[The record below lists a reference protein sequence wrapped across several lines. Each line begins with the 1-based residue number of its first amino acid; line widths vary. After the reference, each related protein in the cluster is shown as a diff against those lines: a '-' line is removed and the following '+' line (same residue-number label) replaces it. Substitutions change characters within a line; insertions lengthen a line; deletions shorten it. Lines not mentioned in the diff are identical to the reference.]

1 MHRPPGVW
9 HGEDALFHGPVPLAD
24 HPTRLD
30 QHEARH
36 ETHDHMPLG
45 GVFGP
50 GLTRLS
56 GQQVLEEAEPLCHP
70 MALVPGLKQPGALD
84 RAGHREELKRLLTGL
99 VPPAEPHL
107 PSGAT
112 PSAPPPRA
120 TARGMPP
127 LPPGP
132 RVALPHLRA
141 CARASVF
148 QGPRRGACARHAP
161 GPLRRFRDVAPALR
175 GAAPPSGPDHR
186 GGARDAWFGTSRPA
200 RSAQGLGQGEWG
212 VAAPPRAWGLG
223 PTAGQGA
230 RDEALASAQA
240 AQEEAPIA
248 AGHGACARPAVPRA
262 AEPAGLPVVAD
273 HGSLDEPAP
282 WPATVGGGAL
292 ILGGA
297 PPGEEQLPAHA
308 AQAFQPGAWGQS
320 AQPPGGDMFV
330 PAAEARACMA
340 MVASKERG
348 HPEADACA
356 QPLLWGLEAACH
368 LGAPRLGNIPG
379 FAGLRAGL
387 ARVLGRSAVV
397 LEALWGMESTAF
409 SGWGLGGSVSF
420 HGGHGALRRPV
431 WGIWLGLQEPM
442 SHLKCIGL
450 MVCGGEKR

>member
-9 HGEDALFHGPVPLAD
+9 HGEAALCHGHVPLAD
-24 HPTRLD
+24 HPTRID

-36 ETHDHMPLG
+36 ETHDNMPLG

-56 GQQVLEEAEPLCHP
+56 GQQVLEDAEPLCNP

-99 VPPAEPHL
+99 VHPDEPHL

-112 PSAPPPRA
+112 PSAPPHRA

-132 RVALPHLRA
+132 RVALPHVRA

-148 QGPRRGACARHAP
+148 QGTSRGACARHAQ
-161 GPLRRFRDVAPALR
+161 GPLRRFRDVAHALR
-175 GAAPPSGPDHR
+175 GAEPPIGPEHR
-186 GGARDAWFGTSRPA
+186 GGARAAWFGTSRQA
-200 RSAQGLGQGEWG
+200 RSEHGLGQGEWV

-223 PTAGQGA
+223 PTEGQVA
-230 RDEALASAQA
+230 RDEALAIAHA
-240 AQEEAPIA
+240 AQEEAPID
-248 AGHGACARPAVPRA
+248 AGHGAFARPAVPRA
-262 AEPAGLPVVAD
+262 AEPEWLPVVAD
-273 HGSLDEPAP
+273 NGSIDEPAP

-292 ILGGA
+292 SLGGA
-297 PPGEEQLPAHA
+297 PPGEEHLPAQA
-308 AQAFQPGAWGQS
+308 AQAFQPGACGQS

-330 PAAEARACMA
+330 PSAEAREFMA

-348 HPEADACA
+348 QPEADDCA
-356 QPLLWGLEAACH
+356 QPLLWGLEAACN
-368 LGAPRLGNIPG
+368 LGDPRLGNIPV

-409 SGWGLGGSVSF
+409 SGCGLGGSVSF
-420 HGGHGALRRPV
+420 HGGHGALRRTV
-431 WGIWLGLQEPM
+431 WVILLGLQETM
-442 SHLKCIGL
+442 SHLKCIWL
-450 MVCGGEKR
+450 MVC